1 MGTLTPYIGRFAPSP
16 SGPLHT
22 GSILCALASYLDA
35 KANFGTWLV
44 RMEDI
49 DPPREEAGA
58 KERILKTLQQHGLHW
73 DGEIL
78 YQSNRSSAYSEALT
92 NLKAKQLGYHCDCTR
107 KRLLSI
113 NHIYDGHCRNRDII
127 HQLPYAIRLN
137 CSYAVHHEGLPPEIT
152 FEDLIQG
159 IQTENILEQ
168 GDFVIHRKD
177 GLFAYQLAVVVDDIY
192 QGITHIVR
200 GSDLLDTTAK
210 QIFLT
215 KLLQGQTIKYGH
227 IPVVV
232 DSSGA
237 KLSKQNH
244 APAVDDDTP
253 EANLI
258 NVAKLLGLD
267 CSRLSTKL
275 STREILASLIAQW
288 SIKSIPR
295 QRSIAY
301 ESIQ

>member
-1 MGTLTPYIGRFAPSP
+1 MGTLSPYIGRFAPSP

-35 KANFGTWLV
+35 KANAGTWLV

-49 DPPREEAGA
+49 DPPREEPGA
-58 KERILKTLQQHGLHW
+58 KERILKTLQQHSLCW

-78 YQSNRSSAYSEALT
+78 YQSTRSSAYTEALT
-92 NLKAKQLGYHCDCTR
+92 NLKAKQLGYHCDCNR

-113 NHIYDGHCRNRDII
+113 NHIYDGHCRNRDILQ
-127 HQLPYAIRLN
+127 QLPYSIRLN
-137 CSYAVHHEGLPPEIT
+137 CDNAVHQYGLPPEIT
-152 FEDLIQG
+152 FKDAIQG
-159 IQTENILEQ
+159 VQKENVLEQ

-200 GSDLLDTTAK
+200 GADLLDTTAK

-215 KLLQGQTIKYGH
+215 KLLQGQAINYGH
-227 IPVVV
+227 IPVIV
-232 DSSGA
+232 DSTGA

-244 APAVDDDTP
+244 APAVNDETP
-253 EANLI
+253 QANLLQ
-258 NVAKLLGLD
+258 VAKLLGLD
-267 CSRLSTKL
+267 CSRLSTQH
-275 STREILASLIAQW
+275 STREILTSLIAQW
-288 SIKSIPR
+288 SIKNIPR